1 MFIDVTRH
9 GGLKVLRLSV
19 SAIAYLSDLSDG
31 CAIHLI
37 GGETVRVNEDLA
49 VIESRCT
56 TPVADDAPV
65 PAVSVGRAAK
75 RRNGR

>member
-9 GGLKVLRLSV
+9 GGLKVLRLAV

-49 VIESRCT
+49 VIEAQCMAAT
-56 TPVADDAPV
+56 ADVAPT
-65 PAVSVGRAAK
+65 PAVAAPRPAK

>member
-49 VIESRCT
+49 VIEARCMVPRADVSPAPAPP
-56 TPVADDAPV
+56 TP
-65 PAVSVGRAAK
+65 
-75 RRNGR
+75 RRMNRGKGQ

>member
-37 GGETVRVNEDLA
+37 GGEAVRVNEDLA
-49 VIESRCT
+49 VIEARCMAPT
-56 TPVADDAPV
+56 ADLASLPAPSTPRATNRRK
-65 PAVSVGRAAK
+65 GR
-75 RRNGR
+75 